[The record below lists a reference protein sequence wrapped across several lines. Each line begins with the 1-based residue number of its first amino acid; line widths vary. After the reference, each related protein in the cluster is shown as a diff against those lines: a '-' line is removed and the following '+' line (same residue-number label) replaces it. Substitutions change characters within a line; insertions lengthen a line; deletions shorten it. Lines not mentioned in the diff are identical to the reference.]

1 MAQRKQLTWTELR
14 VGIFVLIAMVILAI
28 TTLYVTGADLLSA
41 KYRLRTY
48 LPEVEGLKTGAPVR
62 LDGVQ
67 IGNVDSIRMNPAPKN
82 RNENI
87 EVVMRIDRDFQ
98 KEIRVDSRASLI
110 TEGLLGNRYVTIE
123 RGFLGDPLQTD
134 AIVPGKEEASAK
146 LIVERGAEL
155 VQNLNALSGTA
166 REVIEAVQQG
176 RGTLGRM
183 LTDDEAYNRLN
194 DSLGRVQALIA
205 KTQAGENSVG
215 RLLASDELYRKIDN
229 TATRLQTITADVQAQ
244 KGSLGRF
251 IYDPSLYDRANSL
264 VSRGGTVIDNL
275 EAGKGT
281 LGKLYKD
288 EKLYDK
294 WTDVGGNLEKATA
307 KLTRTD
313 NTAGKMFS
321 DPQLYDNLTGLSGDL
336 RLLVGDFR
344 KDPKKYLRVK
354 FSIF

>member
-87 EVVMRIDRDFQ
+87 EVIMRIDRDFQ
-98 KEIRVDSRASLI
+98 KEIRADSRASLI

-146 LIVERGAEL
+146 LIVERGAKNFI
-155 VQNLNALSGTA
+155 VLNRYPYTAGHVMVVPYAHEAELSGVDAATLSEMMLLA
-166 REVIEAVQQG
+166 QSVQRALAAAYQPEG
-176 RGTLGRM
+176 YNLGMNLGRC
-183 LTDDEAYNRLN
+183 AGAGV
-194 DSLGRVQALIA
+194 LGHLHLHVLPRWTGDANFMTTVGETRHLPEDLSQTFDKLKRALA
-205 KTQAGENSVG
+205 
-215 RLLASDELYRKIDN
+215 
-229 TATRLQTITADVQAQ
+229 
-244 KGSLGRF
+244 
-251 IYDPSLYDRANSL
+251 
-264 VSRGGTVIDNL
+264 
-275 EAGKGT
+275 
-281 LGKLYKD
+281 
-288 EKLYDK
+288 
-294 WTDVGGNLEKATA
+294 
-307 KLTRTD
+307 
-313 NTAGKMFS
+313 
-321 DPQLYDNLTGLSGDL
+321 
-336 RLLVGDFR
+336 
-344 KDPKKYLRVK
+344 
-354 FSIF
+354 